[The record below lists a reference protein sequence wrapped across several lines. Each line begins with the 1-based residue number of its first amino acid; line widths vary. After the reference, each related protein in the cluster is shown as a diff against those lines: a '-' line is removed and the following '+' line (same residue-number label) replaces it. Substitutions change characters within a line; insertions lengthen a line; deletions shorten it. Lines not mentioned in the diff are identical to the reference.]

1 MREGLAYYNEID
13 EYNCEWIQNLMD
25 QGLIMKGVIDRRSI
39 VEVTPDDVRGYT
51 RVHFF
56 AGIGGWDIALRLA
69 GWPDALPVWTGSCP
83 CQSFSSA
90 GKRKGA
96 KDERHL
102 WPVMFDLVRQ
112 CRPDT
117 AIGEQVSSA
126 IRMGWLDG
134 VSADLE
140 KEGYAVGPLVL
151 GAHSV
156 GSPHI
161 RQRLFWVAD
170 SRGERLFGRP
180 SEQGDRREAAE
191 RSQEVN
197 HSGDCGKRS
206 GLGHT
211 VSLGLRGE
219 GCGED
224 GEGSGRM
231 QGEDGERQWIR
242 DDSGPAGGLHGVG
255 LVYPDDQRCQEL
267 GLQLQP
273 RRQGESI
280 PEAART
286 GETGHGRRMG
296 SPIREGSQGYA
307 WNVREGDESGRLGQD
322 QAGSASEASPWA
334 DSIWI
339 PCRDGKA
346 RRVKPG
352 IQPLAARLPRSLGP
366 VQSWVERVESNP
378 KRAREAVRRA
388 RRRLALA
395 GRNRTQ
401 RLKGYGNA
409 IVPQVAAEFIKA
421 YMEAVSQ

>member
-170 SRGERLFGRP
+170 SQLSRFNFEFG
-180 SEQGDRREAAE
+180 
-191 RSQEVN
+191 
-197 HSGDCGKRS
+197 
-206 GLGHT
+206 
-211 VSLGLRGE
+211 
-219 GCGED
+219 D
-224 GEGSGRM
+224 GEASGRV
-231 QGEDGERQWIR
+231 QGEDGERQWVR

-255 LVYPDDQRCQEL
+255 MVYPDDQRCQEL